1 MGLEAPLA
9 LLGLLAAVL
18 PVLIHRMRKRELPRL
33 VLPTF
38 ALLARASAKSQ
49 QRRALSDL
57 LLLMLRIAILVAA
70 CLSLATPYVTARV
83 SLGDGQLGSAVFVID
98 DSLSMSRDEPA
109 GTLLAQACARA
120 ADAIGSLP
128 VGSEVAVVLGGKPA
142 RVLVPLSS
150 DLALAQRALA
160 GSSTALRHGDL
171 DRGVQLGLSQ
181 LSAARWPR
189 RSLFVLSDFAHGAAF
204 DAASLPSAGVRV
216 QAERVGGPPR
226 SCNAYFEQLHAA
238 ADPSRP
244 NKTSISIAVKSLCPP
259 GVAPIDRARVEVIVA
274 GKTAAQSDLSLATG
288 HAVAN
293 LSVETPDP
301 EADPSARVRLIADD
315 ALSADDEQ
323 GVLLARADAVRV
335 LLVNGDPRPSSREDE
350 LYYALRAL
358 TLVPDAWLALSLRS
372 VDPLS
377 MERTQLRDVDVVLLA
392 NVPAPEP
399 GLAQELLRFVQSGG
413 GLIITGG
420 HRVDAQRYN
429 AVLGPVLA
437 THIIGSGRASGVAFA
452 DSVDPGYLPDGLA
465 GLREVRTRERLLL
478 ERSGQTP
485 LEYADGLPALAV
497 RNVGEG
503 RSLLFA
509 GTIDADWSDLPFRP
523 GYLPLLAAMLR
534 DAAGSAAVARTPL
547 APGDEVALPWPR
559 LGGGL
564 EVQKP
569 DGRSERF
576 AYDDKQPSLRFRG
589 TDAIGVFQVRA
600 VSESGALRRRG
611 AFVVNPPADEA
622 DVSPGSV
629 PKTDELQQGDAP
641 VSVHRPLDAPL
652 LWLVLALVAA
662 EGTLRSRRKV

>member
-57 LLLMLRIAILVAA
+57 LLLVLRIAILVLL

-83 SLGDGQLGSAVFVID
+83 SLGDGQLGSVVFVID
-98 DSLSMSRDEPA
+98 DSLSMSREEPSGA
-109 GTLLAQACARA
+109 LISQARLRVQ
-120 ADAIGSLP
+120 DAVASLP
-128 VGSEVAVVLGGKPA
+128 VGSEVAIILGGKPA
-142 RVLVPLSS
+142 RVLAPLSP
-150 DLALAQRALA
+150 DLGAAQRVLA
-160 GSSTALRHGDL
+160 EDLPALRRGDL
-171 DRGVQLGLSQ
+171 DRAVQLGLSQ

-189 RSLFVLSDFAHGAAF
+189 RSLFVLSDFARGAAL
-204 DAASLPSAGVRV
+204 DLSGLQTAGMRV
-216 QAERVGGPPR
+216 QAERVGSPP
-226 SCNAYFEQLHAA
+226 SACNVYFEQLHAA

-244 NKTSISIAVKSLCPP
+244 NQTSISLALKSACPP
-259 GVAPIDRARVEVIVA
+259 GAPPIDKVRVEVTA
-274 GKTAAQSDLSLATG
+274 QGKTRAQSELSLGSG
-288 HAVAN
+288 HAVAT
-293 LSVETPDP
+293 LSVETPDAD
-301 EADPSARVRLIADD
+301 ADPGARVRVIADD
-315 ALSADDEQ
+315 ALRADNEL
-323 GVLLARADAVRV
+323 GVLLARSDAVRV
-335 LLVNGDPRPSSREDE
+335 LMVNGDPRPSSREDE

-358 TLVPDAWLALSLRS
+358 TLVPDAWLSLSLRS

-377 MERTQLRDVDVVLLA
+377 MERAQLRDVDVVLLA

-399 GLAQELLRFVQSGG
+399 ALAQELQRFVESGG
-413 GLIITGG
+413 GLIVTAG
-420 HRVDAQRYN
+420 HRIDAQRYN

-437 THIIGSGRASGVAFA
+437 THIIGTGRAPNVAFA
-452 DSVDPGYLPDGLA
+452 DKIDTSYLPDGLA

-478 ERSGQTP
+478 ERSAQTP
-485 LEYADGLPALAV
+485 LEFADGLPALAA

-509 GTIDADWSDLPFRP
+509 STIDPDWSDLPFRP

-547 APGDEVALPWPR
+547 SPGDEVVLPWPR

-564 EVQKP
+564 EVQGP
-569 DGRSERF
+569 DGRTERF
-576 AYDDKQPSLRFRG
+576 AYDPKQPSLRYRG

-600 VSESGALRRRG
+600 VSESGVSRRRA
-611 AFVVNPPADEA
+611 AFVVNPPSDEG
-622 DVSPGSV
+622 DVTPGTL
-629 PKTDELQQGDAP
+629 PKTDEARHGEAP
-641 VSVHRPLDAPL
+641 VSVHRALDAPL
-652 LWLVLALVAA
+652 LWLVLALAMV
-662 EGTLRSRRKV
+662 EGILRSRRKV